1 MTMIND
7 RNSKT
12 LFENIYTKAV
22 EYGTSP
28 DRIHP
33 KRMKMLEKY
42 DIMLENQGSN
52 VQSDSVRYILDSL
65 KASNARTS
73 QEESLRQRKEAHEK
87 GELY

>member
-1 MTMIND
+1 
-7 RNSKT
+7 
-12 LFENIYTKAV
+12 
-22 EYGTSP
+22 
-28 DRIHP
+28 
-33 KRMKMLEKY
+33 MLEKY
-42 DIMLENQGSN
+42 DIMLENQGNN